1 MKSLFRAAG
10 FATFGL
16 LSVAILAGPVS
27 CAAIVGADDYQ
38 VGAAQ
43 GTAGGEITVGGGSL
57 VGPGGSRGTGGDETG
72 GGHLGTGGM
81 HEPDASLIDAV
92 VKKEASID
100 PGTEDAARRSDATVV
115 DTGKP
120 MPTGSG
126 EKICSSAADCGPG
139 LNCIHTTWGPSG
151 LCLYGCPV
159 SNDECDANHSCI
171 HAKDPAVGL
180 DYSCLKNCPTGVC
193 SVGMV
198 CVPLSTV
205 SICEPMDW
213 FPKNLG
219 LGDDCFFDGQC
230 KSGQCYNKPNGYCSR
245 TCTQLDGDCNGDYTD
260 GANYYGEFNWCAFTG
275 GANRCIPGCDQF
287 SVDCQNYPGTTC
299 KNVTDVYS
307 FMVNV
312 CTK

>member
-1 MKSLFRAAG
+1 MKKLLRGAIVAS
-10 FATFGL
+10 FGL
-16 LSVAILAGPVS
+16 LSVTILTGPVS

-38 VGAAQ
+38 VSPDS
-43 GTAGGEITVGGGSL
+43 GTVEIGIGGSH
-57 VGPGGSRGTGGDETG
+57 VGSGGNDLPGTGGESTAGSHVGAG
-72 GGHLGTGGM
+72 GI
-81 HEPDASLIDAV
+81 HELDGSIFDAA
-92 VKKEASID
+92 VKKETSID
-100 PGTEDAARRSDATVV
+100 PGTDDASRRSDATLV

-120 MPTGSG
+120 KPVGSG
-126 EKICSSAADCGPG
+126 ESTCASSAACGPG
-139 LNCIHTTWGPSG
+139 LSCIHTTWGPSG

-159 SNDECDANHSCI
+159 SNDECDSNHACI

-180 DYSCLKNCPTGVC
+180 DYSCLKTCPTGVC
-193 SVGMV
+193 PASMV

-245 TCTQLDGDCNGDYTD
+245 PCTQVDGDCNGDYTD
-260 GANYYGEFNWCAFTG
+260 GANYYGEFNWCALTG
-275 GANRCIPGCDQF
+275 GANRCIPGCDVF
-287 SVDCQNYPGTTC
+287 ATDCDNYPGTTC
-299 KNVTDVYS
+299 KDVVDVYGFTVS
-307 FMVNV
+307 V